1 MIGQRTSKE
10 WEAKGMML
18 KEGLDVILAL
28 PLTEGM
34 ALFKPNCGC
43 HMYNSIC
50 LLWGLNEVM
59 HMNV

>member
-1 MIGQRTSKE
+1 
-10 WEAKGMML
+10 MML

-43 HMYNSIC
+43 

>member
-1 MIGQRTSKE
+1 
-10 WEAKGMML
+10 MML

-43 HMYNSIC
+43 HMCNSIC